1 MIPELGS
8 FALMLA
14 FCVALLQGVMPL
26 FASLRASAPPLG
38 PAGWPSRARPLM
50 RKRCS

>member
-26 FASLRASAPPLG
+26 FASLRASARAPPL
-38 PAGWPSRARPLM
+38 PRTA
-50 RKRCS
+50 